1 MSILDKIK
9 QQRQIQLKNELA
21 SFEKPSLKEALL
33 KKGLGLI
40 AEFKKASPSKGV
52 LTPDLDLD
60 KLANEYIKA
69 NACAFS
75 VLTEEEFFKG
85 SNENLQYLV
94 GKYTQIP
101 VLRKD
106 FLYTPFMVA
115 HSKFL
120 GASAILLIVAMLS
133 DEELLS
139 LHALAKSLNLDILV
153 EVHDKIELQRALSI
167 PNLGILGINNRNL
180 NTFEVSIENS
190 LDLLKLMPTHRD
202 FALISESG
210 FSKHEEL
217 KTISNS
223 GFDGVLIGESMVK
236 GGLK

>member
-1 MSILDKIK
+1 MKILDKIK
-9 QQRQIQLKNELA
+9 AKRELQLAKELA
-21 SFEKPSLKEALL
+21 SLKKPSLKEALQ
-33 KKGLGLI
+33 KEGLGLI
-40 AEFKKASPSKGV
+40 AEFKKASPSKGQI
-52 LTPDLDLD
+52 TADLDLD

-75 VLTEEEFFKG
+75 VLTEEEFFQG
-85 SNENLQYLV
+85 NNENLSYLAT
-94 GKYTQIP
+94 KYKQIP
-101 VLRKD
+101 ILRKD
-106 FLYTPFMVA
+106 FIYTPFMVA

-120 GASAILLIVAMLS
+120 GSSAILLIVSMLN

-139 LHALAKSLNLDILV
+139 LHALANSLNLDVLV
-153 EVHDKIELQRALSI
+153 EIHDKNELNRALKI

-180 NTFEVSIENS
+180 NTFEVSINTS
-190 LDLLKLMPTHRD
+190 LNLLKELPTQRN

-210 FSKHEEL
+210 FSKFDEL
-217 KTISNS
+217 DTIYKA